1 VTCGV
6 IGDEGEEV
14 SDEEEEEGESGGRE
28 RSGGGIESRVR
39 LEVARGERKERSE
52 YRCRDLSK
60 AFSDLKN
67 RIADL
72 RLSTWTH
79 QLLPIYLGGDERTA
93 YLLGQLRRLQA
104 SSRSVNPLSKAR

>member
-1 VTCGV
+1 V

-28 RSGGGIESRVR
+28 RSGGGIVSRVR
-39 LEVARGERKERSE
+39 LEVASGERKERSE
-52 YRCRDLSK
+52 YKCRDLSK

-67 RIADL
+67 RIAD
-72 RLSTWTH
+72 RRFSTWTH
-79 QLLPIYLGGDERTA
+79 QLLPIYLDERTA